1 MAKGKTKKRE
11 ASAQTKS
18 NGQQESLAMGN
29 KKTVE
34 KSKGKAAK
42 AVQPVAKKPAKQPAK
57 KAKSQTPKVNIFQK
71 SKQFLREVK
80 VELKK
85 VTWPSRKET
94 MASTAVVLILVI
106 IIAAFLGV
114 VDIGL
119 TKFISFLIR

>member
-1 MAKGKTKKRE
+1 MV
-11 ASAQTKS
+11 
-18 NGQQESLAMGN
+18 N
-29 KKTVE
+29 KKTEE

-42 AVQPVAKKPAKQPAK
+42 AVQPVAKKPAKSPAK
-57 KAKSQTPKVNIFQK
+57 KAKSQAPKVSIFQK

-94 MASTAVVLILVI
+94 LASTAVVLILVI
-106 IIAAFLGV
+106 IVAAFLGV

-119 TKFISFLIR
+119 TKFISLLIR